1 MLTVVIIAAG
11 AVVRTMFDVAITT
24 RPARTQSLGR
34 SADGRELPSRR
45 RRLAPLI
52 RLSDPVAGWVGP
64 IAITLIAFGL
74 RVWNLGRP
82 DSFAFDETYY
92 AKDAY
97 SLLEHGY
104 TTTYVDG
111 ADDRILAGNLTN
123 IFGDEPSKVVHP
135 EVGKYMIA
143 AGEWLFGMDP
153 TGWRISSAVFG
164 SLTILVLIRLVR
176 RMTGSTLMGCIAGVL
191 LTFDGLSF
199 VMSRLAL
206 LDLFLTFWLVC
217 AVACLVADR
226 DWGRLRLARA
236 ASSAPTRMDGYGPL
250 LLFRPWRIG
259 AGICFG
265 LACGTKW
272 NAVFALAA
280 FGLLMWAWDSGAR
293 RTFGVRHPTFKA
305 FIVDTIPSAFTLLL
319 VAFVVYVLTWTD
331 FLIHASIY
339 EATFGSTWGTYWQHD
354 ATGFVPEL
362 TQSLRSLWQ
371 YHIEV
376 WNFHTGVPDANG
388 WSINNQTHP
397 YMSNPGGWPI
407 LNRPVGVDA
416 QLDIQPGQQ
425 GCTAAAGS
433 TCLRQVL
440 LLGTPALW
448 WGGVVALVASF
459 AFWLGQ
465 RDWRFGVGLVGYM
478 SMWLPWFRYDD
489 RPIFSYYAVA
499 MVPFMVIALTLVIGK
514 ILGPPEATHYRRLVG
529 SAVCG
534 AFVLL
539 VLVNFAWFYPV
550 YADSLITHSEWLQ
563 RIWFATWI

>member
-1 MLTVVIIAAG
+1 MSG
-11 AVVRTMFDVAITT
+11 VAITT
-24 RPARTQSLGR
+24 RPVRTQLLGR
-34 SADGRELPSRR
+34 SADGRGLPSRR

-52 RLSDPVAGWVGP
+52 RLSDPVGGWV
-64 IAITLIAFGL
+64 AALTITLIAFGL

-97 SLLEHGY
+97 SLLVHGY

-143 AGEWLFGMDP
+143 GGEWLFGMDP

-176 RMTGSTLMGCIAGVL
+176 RMTGSTLMGCIAGIL
-191 LTFDGLSF
+191 MTFDGLAF

-206 LDLFLTFWLVC
+206 LDIFLTFWLVC

-236 ASSAPTRMDGYGPL
+236 AGSAPTRMDGYGPPL
-250 LLFRPWRIG
+250 FFRPWRIG

-280 FGLLMWAWDSGAR
+280 FGVLVWAWDSGAR
-293 RTFGVRHPTFKA
+293 RTFGVRHPTYRA

-319 VAFVVYVLTWTD
+319 VAFIVYVVSWTD
-331 FLIHASIY
+331 FLIHADVY
-339 EATFGSTWGTYWQHD
+339 EATFGATWGTYWQHD

-362 TQSLRSLWQ
+362 MQSLRSLWH
-371 YHIEV
+371 YHVDV

-448 WGGVVALVASF
+448 WGGVAALIASF
-459 AFWLGQ
+459 VFWLGQ
-465 RDWRFGVGLVGYM
+465 RDWRFGLALVGYL
-478 SMWLPWFRYDD
+478 SMWLPWFRYDN

-499 MVPFMVIALTLVIGK
+499 MVPFMVIAVTLVIGK
-514 ILGPPEATHYRRLVG
+514 ILGPPDATHYRRLVG

-539 VLVNFAWFYPV
+539 VLVNFAWFYPI
-550 YADSLITHSEWLQ
+550 YADSLITHSQWLQ
-563 RIWFATWI
+563 RIWFAKWI